1 MYMKPLVEP
10 YTACFYETC
19 PIRKKQTFFFLER
32 GAWRKGIRLLMAFG
46 SHLQELIFISSVTF
60 IEYWG
65 RRHAERTHTISPFC
79 WPRSQIARRK
89 LVSPLPSALQK
100 CRTQHIRIRNIN
112 FRNSIWLFPVLCLF
126 ETIMWVTVLYKGHPQ
141 IFLILFF
148 TQLFCG
154 GSPSLLGCSLQKPEW
169 PREFNNAL
177 RTWWIWTS
185 KKWNQEKSVSIC
197 TN

>member
-1 MYMKPLVEP
+1 MPNQEKTDL
-10 YTACFYETC
+10 
-19 PIRKKQTFFFLER
+19 FFLER

-46 SHLQELIFISSVTF
+46 SHLQELIFISSVSF

-65 RRHAERTHTISPFC
+65 RRRTEWTHTISPFC
-79 WPRSQIARRK
+79 WPCSQIARRK
-89 LVSPLPSALQK
+89 LVSPLPSALQR

-112 FRNSIWLFPVLCLF
+112 FRNSIRFFLVLYLS
-126 ETIMWVTVLYKGHPQ
+126 ETIMRFTVLYKGHPQ
-141 IFLILFF
+141 IFILFF
-148 TQLFCG
+148 TQLFRG
-154 GSPSLLGCSLQKPEW
+154 GSPSLLDCSLQKPEW